1 VAVTN
6 VTLEVVQREYH
17 SLREGFPKFCGC
29 ETCHSDVVVYGLKSH
44 FPHYVSTR
52 QGEILTE
59 LTLAAIRKKRSST
72 SPLLEGFR
80 RSRPPRAAAQNPRNC
95 KLGRRCARRSSG

>member
-17 SLREGFPKFCGC
+17 SLREASEILRLRNLSQRRGR
-29 ETCHSDVVVYGLKSH
+29 LWAQSH
-44 FPHYVSTR
+44 FPALRLHR

-59 LTLAAIRKKRSST
+59 LTLASDQEKRSST
-72 SPLLEGFR
+72 SLCSKAFG
-80 RSRPPRAAAQNPRNC
+80 RSRPPA
-95 KLGRRCARRSSG
+95 LRRKTHATVT